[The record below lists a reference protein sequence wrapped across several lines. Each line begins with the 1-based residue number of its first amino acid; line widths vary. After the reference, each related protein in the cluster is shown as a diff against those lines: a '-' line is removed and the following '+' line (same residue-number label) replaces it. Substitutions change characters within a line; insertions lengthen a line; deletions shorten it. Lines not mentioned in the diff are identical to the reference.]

1 MQMRIAIL
9 GVLVIA
15 AGLNSPPAGATTL
28 TSGSSGLP
36 ENFGIVSVNGG
47 PVPPTSSGAF
57 SSASFTG
64 HFISVVVSDVHNPF
78 CSGCLDFVY
87 QIGVGAA
94 PAGSSG
100 AIARITGFS
109 FDGFSTDVGLFTA
122 APPDLNSAGG
132 IAPTTI
138 DRSTSPG
145 DTIGFNFATDTLVPG
160 TVSDILVIRTD
171 ATAFNSGT
179 LNIDGL
185 ATVAAFE
192 PVAVP
197 EPTSFVLLGMAL
209 FGLGLIRA
217 NVLRPSVLGRPT

>member
-15 AGLNSPPAGATTL
+15 AGLNSPPAGATIL

-64 HFISVVVSDVHNPF
+64 HFISVVVSDVGNPF
-78 CSGCLDFVY
+78 CSGCLDFLY

-94 PAGSSG
+94 PEGSSG

-109 FDGFSTDVGLFTA
+109 FDGFSTDVGLFAT
-122 APPDLNSAGG
+122 APPDLSSAGG
-132 IAPTTI
+132 IAPTSV
-138 DRSTSPG
+138 DRSFNPA
-145 DTIGFNFATDTLVPG
+145 DTIGFNFGNQSLLPG
-160 TVSDILVIRTD
+160 MISDILVIRTN
-171 ATAFNSGT
+171 ATAFDAGT
-179 LNIDGL
+179 LNIDG
-185 ATVAAFE
+185 ATVAAFQ
-192 PVAVP
+192 PTAVP
-197 EPTSFVLLGMAL
+197 EPASFVLFGSAL
-209 FGLGLIRA
+209 MGFWLIRKKTHR
-217 NVLRPSVLGRPT
+217 LSG

>member
-28 TSGSSGLP
+28 TPGSSGLP

-47 PVPPTSSGAF
+47 PVFPTSNGAF
-57 SSASFTG
+57 SSPSFTG
-64 HFISVVVSDVHNPF
+64 HFISVVVSDMGNPF

-94 PAGSSG
+94 PEGSSG

-109 FDGFSTDVGLFTA
+109 FDGFSTDVGLMTT

-138 DRSTSPG
+138 DRSISPG
-145 DTIGFNFATDTLVPG
+145 DTIGFNFTTDTLVPG
-160 TVSDILVIRTD
+160 TVSDILVIKTN
-171 ATAFNSGT
+171 ATAFDAGT
-179 LNIDGL
+179 LNLDGA
-185 ATVAAFE
+185 ATVAAFQ
-192 PVAVP
+192 PTAVP
-197 EPTSFVLLGMAL
+197 EPASFVLLGSAL
-209 FGLGLIRA
+209 FGFGLIRGK
-217 NVLRPSVLGRPT
+217 RT